1 MTRYNRQSQQE
12 RMRDRVATSTAERVL
27 QSASGIVPGENIAA
41 DLVPAR
47 QTTTAKCQ
55 PPFSHGRETAG
66 DFEVSAVMTPSCPHL
81 V

>member
-1 MTRYNRQSQQE
+1 
-12 RMRDRVATSTAERVL
+12 MRDRVATSTAEGVL
-27 QSASGIVPGENIAA
+27 QSASGIVPGDNIAA

-47 QTTTAKCQ
+47 QTTAKCQ

-66 DFEVSAVMTPSCPHL
+66 DFEVSAVMAPSCPHL